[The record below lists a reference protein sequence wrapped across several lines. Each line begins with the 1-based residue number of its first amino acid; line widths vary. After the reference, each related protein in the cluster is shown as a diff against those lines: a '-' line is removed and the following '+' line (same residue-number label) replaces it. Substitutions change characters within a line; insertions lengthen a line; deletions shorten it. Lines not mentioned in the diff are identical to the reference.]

1 MVQFT
6 ISLRLNHGLEF
17 QFDID
22 NNKCYFVSKSQSTA
36 VECYIDF
43 ITIAK
48 TNENSYLSIAILE
61 QYWTYYMRRV

>member
-43 ITIAK
+43 ITIA
-48 TNENSYLSIAILE
+48 NSYLSIAILE
-61 QYWTYYMRRV
+61 QYWIYYMRRV

>member
-6 ISLRLNHGLEF
+6 ISLQLNHGLEF

-43 ITIAK
+43 ITIA
-48 TNENSYLSIAILE
+48 NSYLSIAILE
-61 QYWTYYMRRV
+61 QYWIYYMRRV